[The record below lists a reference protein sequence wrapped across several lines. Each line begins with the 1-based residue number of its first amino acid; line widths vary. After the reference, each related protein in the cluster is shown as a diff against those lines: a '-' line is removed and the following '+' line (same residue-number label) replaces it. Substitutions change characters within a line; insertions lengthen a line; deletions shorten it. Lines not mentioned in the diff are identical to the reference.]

1 MDVPGRIDDLLAQPT
16 RARLFGLLT
25 ELGRPVGTEEL
36 AERVGLHPN
45 GVRVHLERLRDAG
58 LIGRDRS
65 RQPRGRPRDLWLIA
79 PDAQPGGRPPQGYA
93 QLGRWLTRLISSGP
107 SSLRKVEAT
116 GRQIGRELAPD
127 GDAAAETK
135 MNATLRSLGFQPR
148 REAHQPGVL
157 TYRLCNCPY
166 REAVRENAAV
176 VCALHRGL
184 TRGLLDELDPAGRLV
199 DFVARDPTLGDC
211 VIDLRGE
218 LAAQGLQ
225 RLSALRSSEGA

>member
-1 MDVPGRIDDLLAQPT
+1 MDVPVPTDDVLAQPT
-16 RARLFGLLT
+16 RARLFSLLT

-65 RQPRGRPRDLWLIA
+65 RQPRGRPRDLWLVA

-93 QLGRWLTRLISSGP
+93 QLGRWLTRLVSSGP

-135 MNATLRSLGFQPR
+135 MNATLTSLGFQPR
-148 REAHQPGVL
+148 REAHRTGVL

-166 REAVRENAAV
+166 REAVRENPDV
-176 VCALHRGL
+176 VCTLHRGL
-184 TRGLLDELDPAGRLV
+184 TRGLLDELDPAGTLAG
-199 DFVARDPTLGDC
+199 FVARDPALGDC
-211 VIDLRGE
+211 VINLRGE
-218 LAAQGLQ
+218 LADQGLQ
-225 RLSALRSSEGA
+225 RLGDSGSPSNA